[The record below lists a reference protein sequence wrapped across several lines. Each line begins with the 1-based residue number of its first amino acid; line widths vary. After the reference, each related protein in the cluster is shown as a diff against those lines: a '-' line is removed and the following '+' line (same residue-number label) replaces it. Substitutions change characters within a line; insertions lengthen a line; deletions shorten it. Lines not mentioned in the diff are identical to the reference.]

1 MLRHSERYLPT
12 TIVECTQGDDATVLD
27 ATETAE
33 QLSLSATGPEVWT
46 LPQAERVAG
55 EA

>member
-12 TIVECTQGDDATVLD
+12 TTVECTQGDDATMLT
-27 ATETAE
+27 ATETGE
-33 QLSLSATGPEVWT
+33 QLSLSATGADGWT

>member
-1 MLRHSERYLPT
+1 MLRHKERYLSTAPA
-12 TIVECTQGDDATVLD
+12 ECTQGDDATLLT
-27 ATETAE
+27 ATEAGE
-33 QLSLSATGPEVWT
+33 QLSLSATGADGWT